1 MALVIVAVLLL
12 GFVLSALI
20 APEMVAQM
28 VGLLSPVVD
37 LLAQAML
44 AVIYVVVYLIF
55 LVLSPLI
62 EWLRSMIAA
71 QQPLEMANEF
81 AAFQPFSPLL
91 ADRAAG
97 VSPELIEPL
106 RWGVILAVIIAAA
119 VIFALA
125 LRFLRMTEAA
135 AVDETRESILSRSLL
150 GCLLYTSPSPRD
162 RTRSRMPSSA

>member
-1 MALVIVAVLLL
+1 MTAGMAALALASVERSLYAGSMDAPIRLRLNRYWLGSVALVIVAVLLL

-97 VSPELIEPL
+97 APPN
-106 RWGVILAVIIAAA
+106 AN
-119 VIFALA
+119 
-125 LRFLRMTEAA
+125 
-135 AVDETRESILSRSLL
+135 
-150 GCLLYTSPSPRD
+150 
-162 RTRSRMPSSA
+162 